1 MNIDF
6 LTRVVPAVFTSVVI
20 CFLSIPVI
28 IKIAELKQLIDEPDQ
43 NRKIHKEVVPTLGGI
58 GIFGAFIIS
67 FSIWGNAVTLESYPF
82 FVAGLFMLF
91 LIGIKDDIL
100 SISPNMKLAIQLLA
114 AAEIVI
120 GGGVFITDFG
130 GIFGINQVPTYIG
143 GFITILAFVALV
155 NAHNLIDGIDGL
167 AGGIGIVVS
176 SLLGIWFWHTGFIAL
191 SVLAFSLSGA
201 LVGFLIYNIHPAKIF
216 MGDTGSMAVGFILA
230 YLVIQ
235 FLMVNNSIIGSDWHI
250 ENAIVFA
257 VSLLI
262 IPIVDTIRVF
272 TLRVFAGQ
280 SPFAADRNHT
290 HHQLLKIGMSPDVA
304 AFSLWMANFCI
315 VAFAFFLNELNAN
328 LLIVLV
334 LTAGFSI
341 LPVIKYLF
349 VTYHKYNRR
358 LAYYSY
364 LKSKSLSSDSGSNY
378 ISKIASDRLE
388 NLYNF
393 FDSTEKN
400 DSQGNDEE
408 RELNKTGFN
417 D

>member
-1 MNIDF
+1 MNIEF
-6 LTRVVPAVFTSVVI
+6 LMRVVPAVFTSVVI

-43 NRKIHKEVVPTLGGI
+43 NRKIHKQVVPTLGGI
-58 GIFGAFIIS
+58 GIFAAFIIS
-67 FSIWGNAVTLESYPF
+67 FSIWGNAASLESYPF

-100 SISPNMKLAIQLLA
+100 SISANLKLLIQLIA

-120 GGGVFITDFG
+120 GGGVIITDFG
-130 GIFGINQVPTYIG
+130 GLFGIYQVPTYLG
-143 GFITILAFVALV
+143 AGVTIIAFVALV

-230 YLVIQ
+230 YLVVQ
-235 FLMVNNSIIGSDWHI
+235 FLVANNSIIGSGWHI
-250 ENAIVFA
+250 ENAVVFA

-262 IPIVDTIRVF
+262 IPVVDTLRVF
-272 TLRVFAGQ
+272 TLRIISGQ
-280 SPFAADRNHT
+280 SPFSADRNHT
-290 HHQLLKIGMSPDVA
+290 HHQLLKVGMSPDIA
-304 AFSLWMANFCI
+304 AFSLWMANFGI
-315 VAFAFFLNELNAN
+315 VAFAFFLNDLDAN
-328 LLIVLV
+328 LLMVLV
-334 LTAGFSI
+334 LVSGFSI
-341 LPVIKYLF
+341 LPIIKFLF
-349 VTYHKYNRR
+349 ITFQKYNRR

-364 LKSKSLSSDSGSNY
+364 LRSKSS
-378 ISKIASDRLE
+378 ASDTGS
-388 NLYNF
+388 F
-393 FDSTEKN
+393 FNQKTTDSFLQLFSSTNDDSRNKRNDREEELQETE
-400 DSQGNDEE
+400 SV
-408 RELNKTGFN
+408 
-417 D
+417 